1 MKKTHYVPYN
11 CVRVYQYLS
20 RHAANVVE
28 IGKALALSRS
38 VVNTHCNALL
48 DLGAVNVQYVPGVT
62 RTVATWSANPEFKD
76 LLSVK
81 IKLPPVSAADHML
94 SQCPSVWAYA
104 KRIRNYGE
112 NPRKQGQANVR

>member
-11 CVRVYQYLS
+11 RVRVYQYLS
-20 RHAANVVE
+20 RHTANSAKL
-28 IGKALALSRS
+28 GDALALSRS
-38 VVNTHCNALL
+38 VVNTHCNVLL
-48 DLGAVNVQYVPGVT
+48 DLGAVNVQYVPGIT
-62 RTVATWSANPEFKD
+62 RPVAVWSANPEFKG